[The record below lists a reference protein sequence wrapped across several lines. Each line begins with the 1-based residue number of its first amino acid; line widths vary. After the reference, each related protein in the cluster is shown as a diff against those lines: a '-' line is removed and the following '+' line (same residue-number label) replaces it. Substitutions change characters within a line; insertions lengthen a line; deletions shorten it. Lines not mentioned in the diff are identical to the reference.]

1 MITTITTGTIE
12 GHRLPEYRGN
22 AVGEA
27 LSKLEGD
34 VG

>member
-1 MITTITTGTIE
+1 MITTTGTIE
-12 GHRLPEYRGN
+12 GHRITEYRGN